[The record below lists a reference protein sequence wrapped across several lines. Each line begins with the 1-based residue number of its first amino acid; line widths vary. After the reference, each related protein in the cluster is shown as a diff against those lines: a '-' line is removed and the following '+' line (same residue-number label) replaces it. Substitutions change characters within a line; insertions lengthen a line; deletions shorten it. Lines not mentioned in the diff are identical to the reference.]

1 VLRALWVLAAA
12 LAMTPVVS
20 AEIFKCTAKN
30 GLALY
35 QNFPCSMDSQGWLPS
50 DRPTVKPATR
60 SVQPE
65 GVKPA
70 PAIVATTEKAARVS
84 EPRIGMSQEEVR
96 ALWGH
101 PQETDQDERKEGRIE
116 IWRYVDGRSIEFN
129 HKQRVSAVPR

>member
-70 PAIVATTEKAARVS
+70 PAIVAATEKAARVS

-96 ALWGH
+96 ALWGP